1 MESKLLKINLKL
13 GSREKLDVLICY
25 MRENIQFP
33 MSEMEQK
40 GYYWDSVF
48 FESSPEYESI
58 YIVIKSE
65 DFSKIMLDEST
76 LVYTPFR
83 EVYEKFRFECWANE
97 PYTDIEPVICF
108 NSSMQF
114 SV

>member
-1 MESKLLKINLKL
+1 MESKLLKIKLKL
-13 GSREKLDVLICY
+13 GAREKLDDLICY
-25 MRENIQFP
+25 MRENIQYP
-33 MSEMEQK
+33 KGEMDQK

-48 FESSPEYESI
+48 FESSAEYESV

-76 LVYTPFR
+76 LDHTPFR
-83 EVYEKFRFECWANE
+83 EVYEKFRLECWVNE